1 MKLIFSLKKRPVPV
15 NYTRSKFFSLNIQV
29 YGHGDVK
36 QIVFWLN
43 MHDKIKWKI
52 DHMNA
57 SIIYIPLQSF
67 TIIYIPIHIKG
78 FIFARL
84 FDFLPCSNS
93 SSLIWSK
100 IWSDANFCSQSFWG
114 FFYYWFYDYTS
125 SYVPGCL
132 ELTISCLR
140 DWL

>member
-1 MKLIFSLKKRPVPV
+1 MVMLNKLCLAKYEQQNEVK
-15 NYTRSKFFSLNIQV
+15 NRSYERFNTGNK
-29 YGHGDVK
+29 
-36 QIVFWLN
+36 
-43 MHDKIKWKI
+43 
-52 DHMNA
+52 
-57 SIIYIPLQSF
+57 
-67 TIIYIPIHIKG
+67 IIYIPIHIKG

-114 FFYYWFYDYTS
+114 FFYYWFYDYAS
-125 SYVPGCL
+125 SYVTGSL

-140 DWL
+140 DWLLTLSMFRFRLCSQGTEGRTLCSVLTKTRH